1 MSALSNYSEKALL
14 DHLLGTA
21 SFTSPSAVYV
31 ALFTASDS
39 TGDTLENLEQ
49 GILTN
54 EVSGNGYS
62 RQTAT
67 FNAVTLGTGSTTN
80 SGNITFTASGGAF
93 GTIVACAIMDQDS
106 TSDSAGAG
114 NVLAYG
120 SLTASKTIADG
131 DSFQISTG
139 NLTITLA

>member
-1 MSALSNYSEKALL
+1 MSALSNYAEAKLL

-21 SFTSPSAVYV
+21 TFTAPSSVYV

-39 TGDTLENLEQ
+39 TGNTLENLEQ

-54 EVSGNGYS
+54 EVAGNGYT

-67 FNAVTLGTGSTTN
+67 FSATSVGTGSTSNT
-80 SGNITFTASGGAF
+80 GNITFTASGGNW
-93 GTIVACAIMDQDS
+93 GTIVACAIIDADGV
-106 TSDSAGAG
+106 TDSAGEG
-114 NVLAYG
+114 NILAYG
-120 SLTASKTIADG
+120 QLTVSKDIQDG